1 MHEKCSEPETVG
13 SFIMGVGKSLRRPT
27 IFLSGLRKKCSEPEA
42 VGNFIMGVE
51 KSLRR
56 PRLS

>member
-1 MHEKCSEPETVG
+1 MHKKCSEPET
-13 SFIMGVGKSLRRPT
+13 
-27 IFLSGLRKKCSEPEA
+27 

-56 PRLS
+56 PTIFVSGMRKKCSEPETVGKLIMGVQKA

>member
-1 MHEKCSEPETVG
+1 MECTKNGSEPET
-13 SFIMGVGKSLRRPT
+13 
-27 IFLSGLRKKCSEPEA
+27 

-56 PRLS
+56 PTIFVSGVRKECSEPETVGKFIMGVQKA